1 MFSAQPTRV
10 RELRTQHVR
19 SLNMALEAWGAEI
32 VASMQRIYQKMMA
45 ENIMKSGREGL
56 LEEMGKTRESIL
68 NQLSHPDSG
77 LRSDT
82 LLVFLCQHLTS
93 LGQRW
98 AELER
103 NLAQEARRESNAA
116 TDVMVDQ
123 LFLQAAQAASILN
136 TLDMLA
142 LAPRNLEARALEA
155 LQNVFVALQ
164 QLRSSFSTIIMPEGL
179 KSFLQEEASVLE
191 VGQRVEAI
199 VGTCSASLEEVRH
212 ETMLHTRCVM
222 LGMDSP
228 HQATIETVLEM
239 RRLFQEQVDSLELKL
254 QLVNFENQVAI
265 ASSAEAM
272 STGQMLLC
280 AANTLFDKVTLILH
294 NSSSKTAMFI
304 LRITYILNSSS
315 KTASLKTN

>member
-1 MFSAQPTRV
+1 
-10 RELRTQHVR
+10 
-19 SLNMALEAWGAEI
+19 MALEAWGAEI

-191 VGQRVEAI
+191 LGQRVEAI
-199 VGTCSASLEEVRH
+199 VRTCGASLEEVRH
-212 ETMLHTRCVM
+212 KTMLHTRCMM

-239 RRLFQEQVDSLELKL
+239 RRLFQEQVDSLELDFTAD
-254 QLVNFENQVAI
+254 QFENQVAI
-265 ASSAEAM
+265 VSSAEVM

-280 AANTLFDKVTLILH
+280 AANTLFDKVTLI
-294 NSSSKTAMFI
+294 
-304 LRITYILNSSS
+304 
-315 KTASLKTN
+315 

>member
-1 MFSAQPTRV
+1 MYSIWAARIGEAFTTETCDQVLILGHWGDSDSCVKVAAEFASMFSAQPTRV

-19 SLNMALEAWGAEI
+19 SLNMSLEAWGTEI
-32 VASMQRIYQKMMA
+32 VASMQRIYQRMMA

-56 LEEMGKTRESIL
+56 LEELGKTRESIL

-82 LLVFLCQHLTS
+82 LLVFLCQNLTS

-103 NLAQEARRESNAA
+103 SLAQEARRENNAA
-116 TDVMVDQ
+116 TEVTVDQ
-123 LFLQAAQAASILN
+123 LFLQAAQTASILN

-142 LAPRNLEARALEA
+142 LAPRNPEARALEA

-164 QLRSSFSTIIMPEGL
+164 QLRTSFSTIIMPEGL

-191 VGQRVEAI
+191 VGQKVEAI
-199 VGTCSASLEEVRH
+199 VRTCGATLEEVRH

-239 RRLFQEQVDSLELKL
+239 RRLFQEQVGR
-254 QLVNFENQVAI
+254 FEFDFTKSI
-265 ASSAEAM
+265 
-272 STGQMLLC
+272 
-280 AANTLFDKVTLILH
+280 LFV
-294 NSSSKTAMFI
+294 
-304 LRITYILNSSS
+304 RWP
-315 KTASLKTN
+315 

>member
-1 MFSAQPTRV
+1 MKTGTLIEEFSDLKKVKVILQLCCIKKPFQNDLFNAMRI
-10 RELRTQHVR
+10 
-19 SLNMALEAWGAEI
+19 MAD
-32 VASMQRIYQKMMA
+32 
-45 ENIMKSGREGL
+45 NIMKSGRESL
-56 LEEMGKTRESIL
+56 LEEMGQTRESIL

-82 LLVFLCQHLTS
+82 FLVFLCQHLTS

-103 NLAQEARRESNAA
+103 NFAQEARRESNAA
-116 TDVMVDQ
+116 TEVMVDQ

-265 ASSAEAM
+265 ASSTEAM

-304 LRITYILNSSS
+304 LRITY
-315 KTASLKTN
+315 